1 MNDHEGSLL
10 CAICNQSINLELD
23 RCTDEAGKS
32 VHEICYLRK
41 VVPITQDTASPLAKF
56 MRRKSRM
63 VS

>member
-1 MNDHEGSLL
+1 MNSHDESLV
-10 CAICNQSINLELD
+10 CSICNQPINLELD

-41 VVPITQDTASPLAKF
+41 VVPITQDKESAFSKLL
-56 MRRKSRM
+56 RRKNKM